1 VASSKDRQRKLA
13 REKLERQM
21 ARRAG
26 RERRRRRIMAG
37 IGAGAAVLLIVAGVA
52 WMGGVFDRSTPVD
65 PAADD
70 ICAWTPQSTESNTDL
85 KDVGTPPKDGI
96 PTSGTRP
103 MTITTDKGAPIVVSL
118 DLTNSP
124 CSAASLTY
132 LASKKFYDSTE
143 CHEITAEGAL
153 SCGDPSGTG
162 RGGPT
167 YAFYNENLPT
177 VPNPAESDPS
187 ASASAAPDPAAAPAY
202 PKGTVA
208 LISDPPGNNGSQF
221 LIFFKD
227 YTPKDQALYPI
238 VGTVTAG
245 ADTLAKIGK
254 IPTVA
259 NEAGD
264 KVKPKDKIV
273 VQTLT
278 VGDAVADGGPV
289 PAPSNSQS

>member
-1 VASSKDRQRKLA
+1 MASSKDRQRKLA
-13 REKLERQM
+13 REKLDRQT

-37 IGAGAAVLLIVAGVA
+37 VGAGAAVLLIVAGVA
-52 WMGGVFDRSTPVD
+52 WMGGVFDRSTPAD
-65 PAADD
+65 PSADD
-70 ICAWTPQSTESNTDL
+70 ICAWTPQSAESNTDL
-85 KDVGTPPKDGI
+85 KDVGTPARDGI
-96 PTSGTRP
+96 PTSGVRP

-118 DLTNSP
+118 NVTGSP
-124 CSAASLTY
+124 CGAASLSY
-132 LASKKFYDSTE
+132 LASKQFYDNTE

-153 SCGDPSGTG
+153 RCGDPSGTG

-177 VPNPAESDPS
+177 VPTPDPS
-187 ASASAAPDPAAAPAY
+187 TSAAPAPGAAPAY

-221 LIFFKD
+221 LIFLKD
-227 YTPKDQALYPI
+227 YTPKDQPLYPI

-245 ADTLAKIGK
+245 ADTLAKIAK

-273 VQTLT
+273 VQSLT
-278 VGDAVADGGPV
+278 VGDPVADGGP
-289 PAPSNSQS
+289 APGPSSSQS